1 MKMKLITI
9 AGAAL
14 LCMALAQSTQAVLIT
29 GNMGFT
35 GRVTY
40 DTTSAGT
47 ATEVVNWVT
56 PTVNGTSGAFTT
68 IANGTSVNLVSPWF
82 FNTASAINSFWS
94 VGGFTFQLLSSSVTA
109 QGSGSLG
116 WVIVNGTGI
125 VTGNGYDA
133 TVLGWSFTSQDP
145 SVTQNPTTFTFS
157 ASANSVPDGG
167 ATVML
172 LGIAL
177 SGVAL
182 LKRKLVA

>member
-1 MKMKLITI
+1 MLFMAIT
-9 AGAAL
+9 
-14 LCMALAQSTQAVLIT
+14 QTTQAVLIT
-29 GNMGFT
+29 GNVGFT
-35 GRVTY
+35 GRVSY

-68 IANGTSVNLVSPWF
+68 VANGTSVNFVSPWLF
-82 FNTASAINSFWS
+82 TTTSPVNSFWS
-94 VGGFTFQLLSSSVTA
+94 VGGFSFQLLSSWIVS
-109 QGSGSLG
+109 QGSGFVVVS
-116 WVIVNGTGI
+116 GTGI
-125 VTGNGYDA
+125 ASGNGY
-133 TVLGWSFTSQDP
+133 TPTTLSWSFTSQDP
-145 SVTQNPTTFTFS
+145 SVTQDPLTFTFS
-157 ASANSVPDGG
+157 ASSNSVPDGG